1 MKQAQFDKCF
11 VVFVGEKIGEGG
23 SPEARHSLSS
33 MLVVSFEDPG
43 GGGGG
48 GCFNVQGV
56 GI

>member
-43 GGGGG
+43 GGG
-48 GCFNVQGV
+48 CFNVQGV